1 MKLIIE
7 EWRSYLTEVT
17 FETAKEV
24 LDSKRTLKIIK
35 GYRYDK
41 GQEDPDYLGGADDIQ
56 SQHRNFKNYLLDV
69 VPNDLTDNQKGTAVL
84 WLIKLS
90 RENPKTADR
99 FINGRVFS
107 NRLYTPTYRSTIE
120 TFFHNPRFMPQRD
133 LMQVKSMEDLIAMTN
148 TAKEEIQKAQEKKS
162 YLDADEGTT
171 VLRDDA
177 DWKIAEVHNKG
188 AACELGK
195 GTDWCTAA
203 PGLDYFEQYYE
214 KGDPL
219 FYFQNKK
226 NLNKFQFQYGSEQ
239 FMDSDDEPVEDDDF
253 IVLHNLLKQTD
264 AYGKYEVI
272 KYHDLGIVS
281 KEPDVSIDEL
291 RTMINSLS
299 QGSEQLAIE
308 LVTDAVFDTEER
320 TPDHVINWLASEEF
334 HEYAAIA
341 KHLVRRPKLVPTEAL
356 EDIAQNNPHEEI
368 RKKAEEEVNKRK
380 NLSELS
386 SLQESFSRYL

>member
-17 FETAKEV
+17 FEAAKKNLE
-24 LDSKRTLKIIK
+24 DKTLKIINA
-35 GYRYDK
+35 YRYDK

-56 SQHRNFKNYLLDV
+56 SQHRNFKNYLLDT
-69 VPNDLTDNQKGTAVL
+69 VPDDLTDNQKGTTVL

-90 RENPKTADR
+90 RENPKAAAG
-99 FINGRVFS
+99 FINGRIFS
-107 NRLYTPTYRSTIE
+107 RDRSSIE
-120 TFFHNPRFMPQRD
+120 TFFHHQRFMPRQD
-133 LMQVKSMEDLIAMTN
+133 LMQVKSMADLVAMTDD
-148 TAKEEIQKAQEKKS
+148 AKEEIQKAQEKKN
-162 YLDADEGTT
+162 YLDADEGTI

-334 HEYAAIA
+334 HEYAEIA
-341 KHLVRRPKLVPTEAL
+341 KQLVKRPRLVPTEAL